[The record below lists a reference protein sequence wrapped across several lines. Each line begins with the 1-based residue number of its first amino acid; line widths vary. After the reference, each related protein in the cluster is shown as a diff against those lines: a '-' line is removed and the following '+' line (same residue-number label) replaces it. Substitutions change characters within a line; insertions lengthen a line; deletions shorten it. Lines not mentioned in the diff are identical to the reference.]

1 MVSIYFTFEPR
12 EDLKQPLVAEFPQVD
27 FTFDTKL
34 DPEKLVSTDILVTYG
49 EDLKEEHIAIA
60 NQLQWIFVASAG
72 VEKMP
77 AQAIAERG
85 ILVSN
90 VRGIHKKPMTES
102 ILAHI
107 LAYKR
112 ALPFVYEQQK
122 KKEWNKKAR
131 LSELNGSTAVIIGPG
146 AIGGEIGRI
155 LQAFEVYTI
164 GCNRS
169 GEVAPFMDET
179 HTLEGLIEQL
189 PKADIV
195 ISMLPSTSET
205 KHLLTRTHF
214 EAMKDSALFM
224 NFGRGDL
231 VATDVLVEVL
241 TDHLIAHAVLDVYE
255 IEPLPSDNP
264 LWELENVTLSPHFS
278 SHSSRY
284 VERSL
289 EIFKPSLHKWLNGE
303 YDLENKIDILRGY

>member
-1 MVSIYFTFEPR
+1 MLSIYFTFEPR
-12 EDLKQPLVAEFPQVD
+12 EDLKQPLVEEFPQVD
-27 FTFDTKL
+27 FIFDTKL

-72 VEKMP
+72 IEKMP

-107 LAYKR
+107 LAYMR

-122 KKEWNKKAR
+122 KKQWNKKAR
-131 LSELNGSTAVIIGPG
+131 LSELNGSTALIIGPG

-155 LQAFEVYTI
+155 LQAFDVYTI

-169 GEVAPFMDET
+169 GEAAPFMNET
-179 HTLEGLIEQL
+179 HTLESLIEQL

-214 EAMKDSALFM
+214 EAMKVSALFM

-231 VATDVLVEVL
+231 VASDVLVEVL
-241 TDHLIAHAVLDVYE
+241 KERLIAHAVLDVFE
-255 IEPLPSDNP
+255 VEPLPSDSP

-289 EIFKPSLHKWLNGE
+289 EIFIPSLHKWLNGE
-303 YDLENKIDILRGY
+303 LDVVNKMDILRGY

>member
-12 EDLKQPLVAEFPQVD
+12 EDLMQPLVSEFPQVD

-34 DPEKLVSTDILVTYG
+34 DPEKLMSTDILVTYG

-60 NQLQWIFVASAG
+60 NKLQWIFVASAG
-72 VEKMP
+72 IEKMP

-131 LSELNGSTAVIIGPG
+131 LSELNGSTALIIGPG

-155 LQAFEVYTI
+155 LQAFDVYTI

-169 GEVAPFMDET
+169 GEAAPYMDET
-179 HTLEGLIEQL
+179 HALANLIEQL
-189 PKADIV
+189 PKADVV
-195 ISMLPSTSET
+195 ISMLPSTNET
-205 KHLLTRTHF
+205 KHLLTRKHF
-214 EAMKDSALFM
+214 EAMKDTALFM

-231 VATDVLVEVL
+231 VASNILVDVLKER
-241 TDHLIAHAVLDVYE
+241 LIAHAVLDVYE
-255 IEPLPSDNP
+255 VEPLPSDSP
-264 LWELENVTLSPHFS
+264 LWELDNVTLSPHFS

-303 YDLENKIDILRGY
+303 HDLENKIDILRGY

>member
-12 EDLKQPLVAEFPQVD
+12 EDLMQPLVSEFPQVD

-34 DPEKLVSTDILVTYG
+34 DPEKLMSTDILVTYG

-60 NQLQWIFVASAG
+60 NKLQWIFVASAG
-72 VEKMP
+72 IEKMP

-131 LSELNGSTAVIIGPG
+131 LSELNGSTALIIGPG

-155 LQAFEVYTI
+155 LQAFDVYTI

-169 GEVAPFMDET
+169 GEAAPYMDET
-179 HTLEGLIEQL
+179 HALANLIEQL
-189 PKADIV
+189 PKADVV
-195 ISMLPSTSET
+195 ISMLPSTNET
-205 KHLLTRTHF
+205 KHLLTRKHF
-214 EAMKDSALFM
+214 EAMKDTALFM

-231 VATDVLVEVL
+231 VASNILVDVLRER
-241 TDHLIAHAVLDVYE
+241 LIAHAVLDVYE
-255 IEPLPSDNP
+255 VEPLPSDSP
-264 LWELENVTLSPHFS
+264 LWELDNVTLSPHFS

-303 YDLENKIDILRGY
+303 HDLENKIDILRGY